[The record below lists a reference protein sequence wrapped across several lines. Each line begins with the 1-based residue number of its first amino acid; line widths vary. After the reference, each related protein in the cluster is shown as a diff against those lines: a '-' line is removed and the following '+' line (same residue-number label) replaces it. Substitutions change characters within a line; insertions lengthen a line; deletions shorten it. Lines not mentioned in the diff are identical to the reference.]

1 MVKRGYEVFMYD
13 MTIDALPWN
22 HKNFH
27 FFKEGIAGRKIE
39 EQSLDTLENFV
50 TRNGHENSEHMI
62 LKMDVEGAEWDFLAN
77 VSSELLTK
85 FDQMVFE
92 FHNMIQPKTPA
103 EMENVIDALR
113 KINATHTLVH
123 VHGNNHSAFLT
134 LEGLGIFP
142 DTPEVTYVLNKN
154 HEFEDDNENFLPIDL
169 DEPCHPLLPDIP
181 LGYWN
186 KG

>member
-13 MTIDALPWN
+13 MTIADLPWH

-50 TRNGHENSEHMI
+50 ARNGHENNEHMI

-77 VSSELLTK
+77 VSSELLSR

-92 FHNMIQPKTPA
+92 FHNMIQPKTA
-103 EMENVIDALR
+103 TEMESTLTALK

-123 VHGNNHSAFLT
+123 VHGNNHGPFLNMD
-134 LEGLGIFP
+134 GIGVFP
-142 DTPEVTYVLNKN
+142 DAPEVTYVRNGL
-154 HEFEDDNENFLPIDL
+154 HEFEDDDEIFLPLDL